1 MSIYWEHTHT
11 HKSTLIECAHNVT
24 ALEKEKGKYNSN
36 NHKRTHKTKQN
47 YNKTCT
53 KNCQQCIFGGKKIK
67 SNVMLL
73 VMSHKTKTTV
83 HSTIWTSKSNNN
95 KRLIPI
101 YFPFMQTAWW
111 EEGAGGGGGGGGR
124 KGREEGLWSE
134 MSLWSKGKKPF
145 QWVWQVVLVVAED

>member
-11 HKSTLIECAHNVT
+11 HKSTLIECAHTVT

-36 NHKRTHKTKQN
+36 NHERTHKTKIKTKN

-53 KNCQQCIFGGKKIK
+53 KNCQQCIFGGRKRKK

-83 HSTIWTSKSNNN
+83 HSTI
-95 KRLIPI
+95 
-101 YFPFMQTAWW
+101 
-111 EEGAGGGGGGGGR
+111 
-124 KGREEGLWSE
+124 
-134 MSLWSKGKKPF
+134 
-145 QWVWQVVLVVAED
+145 